1 VKIFNYM
8 KKRASSRGLSPVIA
22 SVLLILLVLVLAA
35 MIFLWARGFIGEQ
48 VEKFGEPIN
57 QICES
62 VDFEIEMV
70 GNDLEVVNRGNV
82 DIYYLSIKMIKGG
95 DSEFKKFDF
104 SVDAGESVRESVSLL
119 MENNVVPDEVIVY
132 PALIGNVK
140 DSDSNLPFTCLDFG
154 RTL

>member
-1 VKIFNYM
+1 M
-8 KKRASSRGLSPVIA
+8 KKRVNSRGLSPVIA

-35 MIFLWARGFIGEQ
+35 MIFLWARGFISEQ
-48 VEKFGEPIN
+48 VEKFGKPID

-62 VDFEIEMV
+62 VDFEVQRV
-70 GNDLEVVNRGNV
+70 GSDLEVVNRGNV

-95 DSEFKKFDF
+95 DSKFEKFDF
-104 SVDAGESVRESVSLL
+104 PVDAGESVRKGITLL

-140 DSDSNLPFTCLDFG
+140 GGDSNMPFTCLDYG
-154 RTL
+154 RQL